1 MTQITLEGGIKIR
14 TFRPPPG
21 FDPLSASPAD
31 LMKNGFPARP
41 EDAHHLERYRQV
53 LGQLKDKFH
62 YVEPT
67 FRVNPDRRHGPRN
80 GRTEA
85 GTETSGNWSGGV
97 VYAPPGQSFKWV
109 EGDWVVPNVDA
120 PTQNQWYYCANWIG
134 IDGDGSPDVCQ
145 AGVEC
150 EVYQSGSTV
159 TRHIYPWWEW
169 YPLPEVQITNL
180 AISPGDMVTMLICT
194 TGANAASASVF
205 FSNRTNGASTSF
217 NFSAPSGTK
226 LVGNCA
232 EWIVE
237 APTVGGAQ
245 SAIADYGEVFFS
257 VCEGFLTN
265 NNTVNGGTGN
275 NINMTAGGK
284 VVSDGNLIT
293 PTVIQCLYA
302 GAAPTA

>member
-97 VYAPPGQSFKWV
+97 VYAPQGSRSNGWRAIGSF
-109 EGDWVVPNVDA
+109 PM
-120 PTQNQWYYCANWIG
+120 
-134 IDGDGSPDVCQ
+134 
-145 AGVEC
+145 
-150 EVYQSGSTV
+150 ST
-159 TRHIYPWWEW
+159 R
-169 YPLPEVQITNL
+169 
-180 AISPGDMVTMLICT
+180 
-194 TGANAASASVF
+194 
-205 FSNRTNGASTSF
+205 
-217 NFSAPSGTK
+217 
-226 LVGNCA
+226 
-232 EWIVE
+232 
-237 APTVGGAQ
+237 
-245 SAIADYGEVFFS
+245 
-257 VCEGFLTN
+257 
-265 NNTVNGGTGN
+265 
-275 NINMTAGGK
+275 
-284 VVSDGNLIT
+284 
-293 PTVIQCLYA
+293 
-302 GAAPTA
+302 